1 MKSCGNCITKMAKAK
16 KTTKK
21 SNPLAVKLPKDEKA
35 AKALTFFVQ
44 AVLFVVTAAGV
55 FAFMYLLGVLVF

>member
-1 MKSCGNCITKMAKAK
+1 MAKAK